1 VPHPTIPRV
10 PPPARRMQLVMRPP
24 PTVAQVPQPETSR
37 RLVPATALQPV
48 PGAVPRP
55 PGAPVGAP
63 TLVVQQAAPMH
74 MHGHVIRRGPDSRS
88 WVPPPQPQPVWQPPT
103 HGQMQPPPS
112 QIHLQPPLS
121 QATLQHPPSLLQ
133 AHQPPASQ
141 LQLQPPP
148 SQAQLHAAPMCEPQ
162 ADPMSATLQRQP
174 KGAPPTTYGGH
185 SQLIHA
191 QTVPHTPARGQH
203 QQLAPGASRKQVPV
217 NVEVVA
223 SGSSAAPLL
232 LPRSIANYVPPH
244 CPNRVPTSANV
255 EHLDPVAVYNLL
267 KDGQCVL
274 VDVRG
279 DDRAAGLMEGAIHIP
294 AIGAGSILGRIPELA
309 QQWADED
316 LIIFT
321 CQYSAHRAPQC
332 ANWYRQQAPPQQR
345 VAILSGGFRGW
356 EAVGLPVQSL
366 ADGES
371 AQQAD
376 ELAMRLGTQFV
387 QGLPGQQGQAG
398 RAGMQVAAGGE
409 VAQAAVAP
417 QTGRQPYVPPP
428 CPNRVPTIAGVEHI
442 DPMTVCD
449 LLKENRCILVDL
461 RGEDRASGLI
471 EGAVHVKAID
481 TVPFVNKVPN
491 LVQQW
496 ADHKLVIFTC
506 QYSAHRAPQCANW
519 YRQQTSPLQHVGILS
534 GGFRGWE
541 ACGLPVQSLASA
553 ETAQAADEMAM
564 QIGTQFV
571 QSASVQE
578 FQAQM
583 ASQQEEAAGQQPL
596 QHFQEQLQ
604 QHGEQQHQLQQQQL
618 QQMQLQHQMQQQLL
632 QQQQHQMQ
640 HQLQQQQ
647 HLPQQMQ
654 EPASREAE
662 AVQSAPPASSSQAGR
677 QPYVPPHLPNTVPTI
692 KDVEHVDPVTVQEL
706 VQSQKC
712 ILVDL
717 RGEDRASGLIE
728 GAVHEPAID
737 TVPFTTKV
745 PLLVSKWAN
754 QSFVVFTCQYSA
766 HRAPQCANWY
776 RERADPRQ
784 RVGILSG
791 GFRGWEAMGL
801 PVQNPADGENA
812 KAADE
817 VAVNLGTKFVEG
829 CLAGVPGG
837 GFCMP
842 TSQPAKPQPA
852 AQAPQQPVAQP
863 LVPQQRQAA
872 GGGQRSYVPPHLPN
886 TVPVIENVET
896 LDPRAVLELLQSRSC
911 LLVDLR
917 GEDRAA
923 GLIEGAVHEP
933 AIDAVPF
940 PTKVPRLVQQW
951 ADQALVIFTCQYSAH
966 RAPQCAN
973 WYRQKASPQQ
983 RVAILSG
990 GFRGWEATGLPVLS
1004 LASPEQGHAA
1014 DEAAKQLG
1022 TQFAGGC
1029 VARVPGGGFSI
1040 PGK

>member
-1 VPHPTIPRV
+1 MAAFDVIALRSICANYFESRTVQVLQEIQQAQERLTAQLQELSLAVERKADVAGVPTLASFEELVSEVAGQALREHAPTTTQLEHLTARLERKADARAV
-10 PPPARRMQLVMRPP
+10 PTLAQFHELEAEVQRKANSRDVAPLAQLQKLTATVQRKPSAAQLQELQAEVERKVDAHLVPTLAQVQELSTTLGRKADASSVVTVAQLQKVAAALERKADKEEVGEMEQLRKMAGELERKANTSEV
-24 PTVAQVPQPETSR
+24 PTVAQLEEHASVVERKLAFLAAKVQKIADAREKEKMCQPFFWYASPVMAASWDDTSTQNVR
-37 RLVPATALQPV
+37 PCTAQPLNLHTPEVHQQGAWGAVGTGVAPATL
-48 PGAVPRP
+48 
-55 PGAPVGAP
+55 
-63 TLVVQQAAPMH
+63 T
-74 MHGHVIRRGPDSRS
+74 
-88 WVPPPQPQPVWQPPT
+88 
-103 HGQMQPPPS
+103 
-112 QIHLQPPLS
+112 
-121 QATLQHPPSLLQ
+121 
-133 AHQPPASQ
+133 
-141 LQLQPPP
+141 
-148 SQAQLHAAPMCEPQ
+148 
-162 ADPMSATLQRQP
+162 
-174 KGAPPTTYGGH
+174 
-185 SQLIHA
+185 
-191 QTVPHTPARGQH
+191 
-203 QQLAPGASRKQVPV
+203 
-217 NVEVVA
+217 
-223 SGSSAAPLL
+223 
-232 LPRSIANYVPPH
+232 
-244 CPNRVPTSANV
+244 
-255 EHLDPVAVYNLL
+255 
-267 KDGQCVL
+267 
-274 VDVRG
+274 
-279 DDRAAGLMEGAIHIP
+279 
-294 AIGAGSILGRIPELA
+294 
-309 QQWADED
+309 
-316 LIIFT
+316 
-321 CQYSAHRAPQC
+321 
-332 ANWYRQQAPPQQR
+332 
-345 VAILSGGFRGW
+345 
-356 EAVGLPVQSL
+356 
-366 ADGES
+366 
-371 AQQAD
+371 
-376 ELAMRLGTQFV
+376 
-387 QGLPGQQGQAG
+387 
-398 RAGMQVAAGGE
+398 
-409 VAQAAVAP
+409 
-417 QTGRQPYVPPP
+417 
-428 CPNRVPTIAGVEHI
+428 
-442 DPMTVCD
+442 
-449 LLKENRCILVDL
+449 
-461 RGEDRASGLI
+461 
-471 EGAVHVKAID
+471 
-481 TVPFVNKVPN
+481 
-491 LVQQW
+491 
-496 ADHKLVIFTC
+496 
-506 QYSAHRAPQCANW
+506 
-519 YRQQTSPLQHVGILS
+519 
-534 GGFRGWE
+534 
-541 ACGLPVQSLASA
+541 
-553 ETAQAADEMAM
+553 
-564 QIGTQFV
+564 
-571 QSASVQE
+571 
-578 FQAQM
+578 
-583 ASQQEEAAGQQPL
+583 
-596 QHFQEQLQ
+596 
-604 QHGEQQHQLQQQQL
+604 
-618 QQMQLQHQMQQQLL
+618 
-632 QQQQHQMQ
+632 Q